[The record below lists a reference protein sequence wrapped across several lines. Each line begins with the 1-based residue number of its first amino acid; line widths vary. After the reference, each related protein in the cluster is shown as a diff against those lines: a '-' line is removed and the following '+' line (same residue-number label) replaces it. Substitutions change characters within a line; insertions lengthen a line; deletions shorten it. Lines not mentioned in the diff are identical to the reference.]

1 MISIT
6 QEQARTRFA
15 LIPPIL
21 QDAIFSVQNAE
32 IIASTIEKSNIS
44 DEKAEEIPVL
54 VGWVLLGFL
63 HPEDLIDE
71 IVAVSGVPKE
81 VARDVSNTLATK
93 IFSPIRPIIDRAY
106 KPVPESEGATTA
118 TPSPAT
124 TGPKIIQEIKAPVPT
139 PPQVIASSIPSPK
152 PMNPVVP
159 ANSVSPVNFPSAT
172 KPNIA
177 PVKSAPVPQNIPSP
191 SIPKPAP
198 KPFVIQT
205 ESVSHPI
212 LNAPNFNIPTIAED
226 IMGGNKKGFG
236 SMPTASAVIEFGG
249 MPLPKTASAPQSSAS
264 PKVTVVRF
272 GNEKNGAPAGSLPV
286 TPPTPEPMR
295 TITEITPESLKTDS
309 SMPKPTIQPS
319 FTPLSQIPVPSP
331 IIPKPSFI
339 PSPIVPK
346 PTPAFSTFTS
356 QSPAAPTPVPLASK
370 PATPP
375 EKIIQKDYSEAEK

>member
-6 QEQARTRFA
+6 QEQARVRFT

-32 IIASTIEKSNIS
+32 IIASTIEKFNIS
-44 DEKAEEIPVL
+44 EEKAEEIPVL

-71 IVAVSGVPKE
+71 IVAVSGIPKE
-81 VARDVSNTLATK
+81 VAQDVSNTLATK

-106 KPVPESEGATTA
+106 KPVPESEEATIA
-118 TPSPAT
+118 TPPPTA
-124 TGPKIIQEIKAPVPT
+124 TGPKILQEIKAPVPT
-139 PPQVIASSIPSPK
+139 PPQVVASSIPSPK

-159 ANSVSPVNFPSAT
+159 ANSVSPVNFPSAAT
-172 KPNIA
+172 PNIA
-177 PVKSAPVPQNIPSP
+177 ITKSVSAPQNVPSP

-249 MPLPKTASAPQSSAS
+249 MPLPKATPTPQSSAS

-309 SMPKPTIQPS
+309 STPKPMIQSS

-331 IIPKPSFI
+331 IMPKPIAAAI
-339 PSPIVPK
+339 PV
-346 PTPAFSTFTS
+346 
-356 QSPAAPTPVPLASK
+356 APTPVPPVK
-370 PATPP
+370 PKPMIPP
-375 EKIIQKDYSEAEK
+375 TSSIPAPKPNDQSVKVIQKDYSETEK